1 MNNRQAAL
9 IAATSRGTNDQ
20 ALDLQV
26 RIFEFWLDEQER
38 AREAQE
44 HPQSIE
50 WVTSAMEA
58 VQNLERTVGEPVTEL
73 RSNESNPVAT
83 LAGGDTYQF
92 TQGRWWA
99 RGPLG

>member
-20 ALDLQV
+20 GLDLQV

-38 AREAQE
+38 AHEARK
-44 HPQSIE
+44 HPRSIG
-50 WVTSAMEA
+50 WVTSAIEA
-58 VQNLERTVGEPVTEL
+58 VQDLERTAGEPMTEL
-73 RSNESNPVAT
+73 RSKENDPVAV

-92 TQGRWWA
+92 TQGRWWS